1 MKTLDDI
8 ILTLRACKEDFHRRY
23 GVAAIGVFGS
33 YARGEQGPNSD
44 IDLLVD
50 FEHPCGLIAFERLA
64 VELSSLLGVPVDL
77 VTRKALKP
85 AIGVRVLG
93 ELRNV

>member
-1 MKTLDDI
+1 MKSVDDI
-8 ILTLRACKEDFHRRY
+8 IETLRTRKEDFHRRY

-33 YARGEQGPNSD
+33 YARGEQGPDSD
-44 IDLLVD
+44 LDLLVD
-50 FEHPCGLIAFERLA
+50 FERPCGLIAFERLA
-64 VELSSLLGVPVDL
+64 SELSRLLDVPVDL

-85 AIGVRVLG
+85 AIGVRVLR